1 MIKAT
6 ITESGMKMNQV
17 VQYLKDAEMEL
28 YGYIERVALL
38 SRVFINERM
47 EVHLGASAEH
57 FRVMMLGPWSK
68 HQRLTLLSRSALS
81 PRAIASCRIPS
92 QTPAGPPSLC
102 IHSRGSYPHRRRPC
116 GRSGSWPCARTS
128 CTESIGA
135 LPRRAS

>member
-57 FRVMMLGPWSK
+57 FRVMIRPNSFHGWTIMVHPADEIG
-68 HQRLTLLSRSALS
+68 
-81 PRAIASCRIPS
+81 RA
-92 QTPAGPPSLC
+92 
-102 IHSRGSYPHRRRPC
+102 HV
-116 GRSGSWPCARTS
+116 
-128 CTESIGA
+128 
-135 LPRRAS
+135 